1 MNLITKRLTMVFI
14 LLGLMIN
21 PLCAMSNDGK
31 LRSIEVFTITGMPPQ
46 NMPSNAVLVEIDAAG
61 RIDALLSESLPDD
74 PEQAVAFMQQV
85 MGSPEWEVF
94 SQQLKQ
100 AYTGLARA
108 QQLNIEK
115 VPAIVINSTFV
126 IYGVTKVDDAL
137 KLFHE
142 YHHEG
147 R

>member
-1 MNLITKRLTMVFI
+1 MILITKHLKMLLI
-14 LLGLMIN
+14 LIGLFS
-21 PLCAMSNDGK
+21 PLWAMSDEK
-31 LRSIEVFTITGMPPQ
+31 VRSIEVFTITGMPPQ

-74 PEQAVAFMQQV
+74 PEQAQAFMRQV
-85 MGSPEWEVF
+85 MNSPEWDSF

-115 VPAIVINSTFV
+115 VPAVVINSTFV

-137 KLFHE
+137 KLFYE

-147 R
+147 H